1 MIKVLFE
8 SSIFLHQKVGGV
20 SKYIFELNEIFSKH
34 NVSSKILAP
43 ISINDYLIRKKN
55 TIFFFKIKK
64 IPKFCRKFFF
74 FIK

>member
-20 SKYIFELNEIFSKH
+20 SKYISELNKAFVKY

-43 ISINDYLIRKKN
+43 ITINHYLVNKKN
-55 TIFFFKIKK
+55 SIHFFKIKK
-64 IPKFCRKFFF
+64 IPKFCRRFFF